1 MFDFLPLMS
10 WFLPHF
16 GFCSLFFLSK
26 FLYQIICYIDTWIE
40 FCFQERIPVE
50 EVFAQLKC
58 TKEGLSSE
66 DGKRRLEIFG
76 FNKLEERSV
85 IILDPCLLE
94 IFLMSSHVAL
104 PLPVAIWSW
113 LYASEIAICFNLM
126 NILQDY
132 NFFFI
137 SGKQNSEVFGIYV
150 ESPVLGDGSSSNYGN
165 CIV

>member
-1 MFDFLPLMS
+1 M
-10 WFLPHF
+10 
-16 GFCSLFFLSK
+16 
-26 FLYQIICYIDTWIE
+26 
-40 FCFQERIPVE
+40 E

-104 PLPVAIWSW
+104 PLPVAI
-113 LYASEIAICFNLM
+113 
-126 NILQDY
+126 
-132 NFFFI
+132 
-137 SGKQNSEVFGIYV
+137 
-150 ESPVLGDGSSSNYGN
+150 
-165 CIV
+165 